1 MCAEDIH
8 HRVSR
13 RIQAAADGP
22 AMVLA
27 VATAVPPFVHP
38 TSTYPDYYFDMT
50 NCNHMTALKDKFRRI
65 CTSHIHT
72 LINSNGIQYPHD
84 LRCSISRR
92 AQVWKITYSS
102 WYSRLGRNYIQ

>member
-1 MCAEDIH
+1 MMSLQDRSSMEGMMMCAAADAH

-50 NCNHMTALKDKFRRI
+50 NCNHMTALKDKFQRI
-65 CTSHIHT
+65 CTSHIQWT
-72 LINSNGIQYPHD
+72 IFIN
-84 LRCSISRR
+84 LRLSLVPI
-92 AQVWKITYSS
+92 
-102 WYSRLGRNYIQ
+102 

>member
-50 NCNHMTALKDKFRRI
+50 NCNHMTALKDKFQRI
-65 CTSHIHT
+65 CTSLIHT
-72 LINSNGIQYPHD
+72 LIRLAFNIHMISSVRLVVVHKFGIENTKQPVVQQ
-84 LRCSISRR
+84 
-92 AQVWKITYSS
+92 AT
-102 WYSRLGRNYIQ
+102 